1 MRSLLCMNV
10 SKAFGAPY
18 IEQIDMLKAAGFDG
32 FFMGY
37 TGEEQI
43 LHDCAAHA
51 RKTGM
56 IFQSLHAPFAKMKS
70 MWEDDEEKGREAL
83 EELLHCLDIC
93 VQEEIPLLAVHAF
106 IGFEDHTPTAAGI
119 ARFGQLV
126 AAAEKTNVLLAF
138 ENTEGE
144 EYLDALLKFFHHSPA
159 VGFCWDSG
167 HEQCY
172 NHGQDLLKK
181 YGDMLLCTHINDNLG
196 IRAHDEEKITWLDDL
211 HLLPFDGIIDWQE
224 AAKRLNKCGYSGALT
239 MEMTTKSKPGRHDN
253 DKYAAMPLEQYF
265 AECYARLCRIAR
277 YVDK

>member
-56 IFQSLHAPFAKMKS
+56 IFQSLHAPFTKMKS
-70 MWEDDEEKGREAL
+70 MWEDDEEAGQEAL
-83 EELLHCLDIC
+83 KELLHCLDIC
-93 VQEEIPLLAVHAF
+93 VQEEIPLLVVHAF

-119 ARFGQLV
+119 QRFGQLV

-144 EYLDALLKFFHHSPA
+144 EYLDALLKFFHNSPA

-224 AAKRLNKCGYSGALT
+224 AAKRLNKCGYCGALT

>member
-18 IEQIDMLKAAGFDG
+18 IDQIDMLKAAGFDG

-37 TGEEQI
+37 TGEEQL

-56 IFQSLHAPFAKMKS
+56 IFQSLHAPFTKMKS
-70 MWEDDEEKGREAL
+70 MWEDDEEAGQEAL
-83 EELLHCLDIC
+83 KELLRCLDIC
-93 VQEEIPLLAVHAF
+93 VQEEIPLLIVHAF

-119 ARFGQLV
+119 QRFGQLV

-144 EYLDALLKFFHHSPA
+144 EYLDALLKFFHNSPA

-211 HLLPFDGIIDWQE
+211 HLLPFDGVIDWQE
-224 AAKRLNKCGYSGALT
+224 AAKRLNKCGYCGALT
-239 MEMTTKSKPGRHDN
+239 MELTTKSKPGRHDN

-277 YVDK
+277 YVE

>member
-37 TGEEQI
+37 TSEEQI
-43 LHDCAAHA
+43 LRDCAAHA

-56 IFQSLHAPFAKMKS
+56 IFQSLHAPFTKMKS
-70 MWEDDEEKGREAL
+70 MWEDDEEAGQEAL
-83 EELLHCLDIC
+83 KELLRCLDIC
-93 VQEEIPLLAVHAF
+93 VQEEIPLLIVHAF

-119 ARFGQLV
+119 ERFGQLV

-144 EYLDALLKFFHHSPA
+144 EYLDALLKFFRNSPA

-211 HLLPFDGIIDWQE
+211 HLLPFDGVIDWQE
-224 AAKRLNKCGYSGALT
+224 AAKRLNKCGYCGALT
-239 MEMTTKSKPGRHDN
+239 MELTTKSKPGRHDN

-277 YVDK
+277 YVD